1 MRKKF
6 PESRVERI
14 LLVGRRA
21 GGEFFFIRCTGEVGG
36 RRAKRGGDDLKLVG
50 AGLGFAGLPV
60 LADGRRAADAAG
72 DGRLGHARLADQRFE
87 SAINKQNR
95 HLAFVQNRES
105 NKNATY
111 LP

>member
-60 LADGRRAADAAG
+60 LAYGWRAAMRRAMDALVTPVSWIS
-72 DGRLGHARLADQRFE
+72 D
-87 SAINKQNR
+87 
-95 HLAFVQNRES
+95 S
-105 NKNATY
+105 N
-111 LP
+111 LL